1 MSEIS
6 LTIHDGSDDLYMD
19 WLDRNPE
26 GFVINSHR
34 DPDPTY
40 IVLHRATCH
49 SISQY
54 TRSSSEGAFTE
65 RSYIKTCSPSIDE
78 LRDWAHHNGRADRA
92 FSRECG
98 FCKPTEKR

>member
-6 LTIHDGSDDLYMD
+6 VTIHDGSDALYMD
-19 WLDRNPE
+19 WLAHNPD
-26 GFVINSHR
+26 GFVVNSR
-34 DPDPTY
+34 QDPDPNYT
-40 IVLHRATCH
+40 VLHRSTCH

-65 RSYIKTCSPSIDE
+65 RSYIKICSLSIDA
-78 LRDWAHHNGRADRA
+78 LRDWVKRNGRADRS

-98 FCKPTEKR
+98 FCNPTAKP